1 MKYKVGD
8 LFLSSHGG
16 TGILFE
22 LGEKY
27 PLGTERI
34 FIYWT
39 GKDAFNRSIEYNQY
53 EISTHIGRGR
63 WKYIPLVKE

>member
-22 LGEKY
+22 LGEKSS
-27 PLGTERI
+27 LGIEKI

-39 GKDAFNRSIEYNQY
+39 DKSAFNRSIQYNQY
-53 EISTHIGRGR
+53 EISTNIGQGR
-63 WKYIPLVKE
+63 WKHVPVCCQ